1 MSELTGKVAIVT
13 GASKGIGAGIAKSFA
28 AAGAS
33 VVVNFASSQEGAD
46 RVVAEITGSGGKA
59 IAVQGDVSKAADV
72 RRLLAA
78 TKEAFG
84 TLGVLVNNAGVYQF
98 GSLESVTEA
107 DFHRHFDINVL
118 GTILTIREALKY
130 FGPAGG
136 SVINISSVVS
146 VNPPPDSLVYAATK
160 GAVDRITRGLAKELA
175 PRKIRVN
182 AIAPGGVESEGTH
195 SAGII
200 GSDFEKQL
208 VAGTPLGRIGR
219 PEDIALVALF
229 LASEDSR
236 WLTGERIS
244 AAGGWR

>member
-1 MSELTGKVAIVT
+1 
-13 GASKGIGAGIAKSFA
+13 
-28 AAGAS
+28 
-33 VVVNFASSQEGAD
+33 
-46 RVVAEITGSGGKA
+46 
-59 IAVQGDVSKAADV
+59 
-72 RRLLAA
+72 
-78 TKEAFG
+78 
-84 TLGVLVNNAGVYQF
+84 
-98 GSLESVTEA
+98 
-107 DFHRHFDINVL
+107 
-118 GTILTIREALKY
+118 
-130 FGPAGG
+130 
-136 SVINISSVVS
+136 VS

-160 GAVDRITRGLAKELA
+160 GAVDTITRGLAKELA

-208 VAGTPLGRIGR
+208 VAGTPLGRIGQ